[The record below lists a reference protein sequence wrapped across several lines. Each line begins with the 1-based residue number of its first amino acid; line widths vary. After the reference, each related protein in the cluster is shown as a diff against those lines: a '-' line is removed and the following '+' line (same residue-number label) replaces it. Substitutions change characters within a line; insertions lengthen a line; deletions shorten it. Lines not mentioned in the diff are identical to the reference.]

1 VSVPDHDALYHRLFS
16 HSGMVAQLLR
26 EFVDEPWVDEL
37 ELAGMER
44 ISAKFHASGGERRD
58 SDVIWRIPRRD
69 GGGDAYLLLL
79 LEFQSRS
86 DHWMALRVLVYAG
99 LLWQQIVQEKRATRD
114 GRLPPIFP
122 VVIYNGDPHWSAP
135 VTLSRLIALPA
146 DSPLWRWQ
154 PDMRYHLVDEGAFA
168 PADLAGRDS
177 LVALLFRLETE
188 READHV
194 VAAVDAVIDWF
205 RRHSGFEALMPMF
218 AALAFRVVEMA
229 EGAAPGVLVSEN
241 LLEVRTM
248 LATRA
253 AEWRRQWRLEARQE
267 GLQEGLQ
274 EGRQEGLQEG
284 RQEGLQE
291 GLRKGEA
298 AVLTR
303 LLERRFGTLSDEII
317 SRIATADTA
326 TLEEWTL
333 RVLDA
338 SSIADVMP

>member
-1 VSVPDHDALYHRLFS
+1 
-16 HSGMVAQLLR
+16 M
-26 EFVDEPWVDEL
+26 
-37 ELAGMER
+37 
-44 ISAKFHASGGERRD
+44 
-58 SDVIWRIPRRD
+58 
-69 GGGDAYLLLL
+69 
-79 LEFQSRS
+79 
-86 DHWMALRVLVYAG
+86 
-99 LLWQQIVQEKRATRD
+99 
-114 GRLPPIFP
+114 
-122 VVIYNGDPHWSAP
+122 
-135 VTLSRLIALPA
+135 TLSRLVALPA

-154 PDMRYHLVDEGAFA
+154 PDMRYHLVDERAFA

-188 READHV
+188 READQV

-267 GLQEGLQ
+267 GLQEGRQEGLQ
-274 EGRQEGLQEG
+274 AGRQEGLQEG

-303 LLERRFGTLSDEII
+303 LLERRFGTLSDEIV
-317 SRIATADTA
+317 SRIGAADTA